1 MESSILIGLSK
12 SRYSRNLQGHI
23 TSQICILSLGKRLLS
38 ESSREDLSLHT
49 STLPVLG
56 LSIVKSCFVSNTSQ
70 IASDFPISLK
80 ESVTIQ
86 FSCRSQCDMGKGG
99 HHKDIAKETKE
110 NKKKKTRLTSSLSF
124 FILGYFPTLDFKGLK
139 GKLLEKIFLRS
150 QEDLKYGRMDL
161 VKTDYI
167 RGRNWASDS
176 HIWGMDI
183 FLF

>member
-110 NKKKKTRLTSSLSF
+110 NKKKNKTYF
-124 FILGYFPTLDFKGLK
+124 FIEFLYIG
-139 GKLLEKIFLRS
+139 IFSHLR
-150 QEDLKYGRMDL
+150 
-161 VKTDYI
+161 
-167 RGRNWASDS
+167 
-176 HIWGMDI
+176 
-183 FLF
+183 F